1 MKNYIF
7 IALRV
12 LVSFILLQP
21 LLYKFTAHQ
30 DSVFIFT
37 QVRMEPW
44 GRIGVEVLELSSS
57 ELLFL
62 PRKIWLG
69 AGLAS
74 VLMSGEVFIK
84 ITKLGIEFNS
94 DYGLLFYTAVLKLM
108 LSLII
113 LCNHKKDITF
123 LSIQ

>member
-1 MKNYIF
+1 
-7 IALRV
+7 
-12 LVSFILLQP
+12 
-21 LLYKFTAHQ
+21 
-30 DSVFIFT
+30 
-37 QVRMEPW
+37 MEPW
-44 GRIGVEVLELSSS
+44 GRIGVGVLELISSA
-57 ELLFL
+57 LHFL

-74 VLMSGEVFIK
+74 GLMSGALFMH
-84 ITKLGIEFNS
+84 ITMLGIEVNS
-94 DYGLLFYTAVLKLM
+94 DGGLLFYTAVLKLI